1 MYFSKLFSCSGGL
14 IDCSKNFYPEEPEE
28 YFDFATAE
36 SAFYPQLRDWY
47 DESNNEWL
55 EDKLELKRQKEQ
67 DKKRIKKSRTVPRA
81 GTQEGANRLN
91 AGGSTQIVLNRR
103 GNKPIKKSRPKAKLM
118 TQEDCDRLN
127 AGGAT
132 QIVLKRREPKY
143 EVSRKNLKG
152 RSKN

>member
-1 MYFSKLFSCSGGL
+1 MN
-14 IDCSKNFYPEEPEE
+14 NFYPEDPEE
-28 YFDFATAE
+28 HYNFATAE
-36 SAFYPQLRDWY
+36 SAFYPQLKDWY

-67 DKKRIKKSRTVPRA
+67 DKKNTQKSEIP
-81 GTQEGANRLN
+81 L
-91 AGGSTQIVLNRR
+91 
-103 GNKPIKKSRPKAKLM
+103 RPM
-118 TQEDCDRLN
+118 TQEDCNRLN

-152 RSKN
+152 KND